1 MFVLRG
7 LLRRAK
13 KGADMQDHLT
23 EEQGSLLLRLA
34 RETIAEKLGK
44 KVERKND
51 TVDPAL
57 QAECGTFVTLKIKGQ
72 LRGCIGNLEP
82 VGSIYEGIRN
92 NALNAAFQDYRFPE
106 LTAEELAQV
115 HIDISILTR
124 PQPLEYR
131 DGADLA
137 ARLRPGIDGVILRLG
152 RGVATFLP
160 QVWEQLP
167 LAEDFLTHL
176 CRKAGLSETA
186 WQDSHP
192 EVETYQVQCFEEGK
206 RDERG

>member
-1 MFVLRG
+1 M
-7 LLRRAK
+7 
-13 KGADMQDHLT
+13 MQDHVT
-23 EEQGSLLLRLA
+23 KEQGVLLLKLA

-44 KVERKND
+44 RPEKK
-51 TVDPAL
+51 TTIADPAL
-57 QAECGTFVTLKIKGQ
+57 QAECGTFVTLKIGGQ

-82 VGSIYEGIRN
+82 VGSIVESIRR
-92 NALNAAFQDYRFPE
+92 NALNAAFQDSRFPE

-115 HIDISILTR
+115 HIDISILTQ
-124 PQPLEYR
+124 PQPLAYR
-131 DGADLA
+131 DGVDLV

-152 RGVATFLP
+152 RCGATFLP

-167 LAEDFLTHL
+167 LAEDFLGNL
-176 CRKAGLSETA
+176 CRKAGLSDTA

-206 RDERG
+206 

>member
-1 MFVLRG
+1 
-7 LLRRAK
+7 
-13 KGADMQDHLT
+13 MQDHVT
-23 EEQGSLLLRLA
+23 KEQGALLLQLA

-44 KVERKND
+44 RMEEK
-51 TVDPAL
+51 TTIVDPAL
-57 QAECGTFVTLKIKGQ
+57 QVECGTFVTLKIGGQ

-82 VGSIYEGIRN
+82 AGSIVEGIRC
-92 NALNAAFQDYRFPE
+92 NALNAAFHDYRFPE

-124 PQPLEYR
+124 PQSLAYR
-131 DGADLA
+131 DGVDLVA
-137 ARLRPGIDGVILRLG
+137 KLRPGIDGVILRLG
-152 RGVATFLP
+152 RGSATFLP

-167 LAEDFLTHL
+167 LAEEFLGHL
-176 CRKAGLSETA
+176 CRKAGLSDTA

-206 RDERG
+206 